1 VVRRILPVVAL
12 ALILSFAMVVTLAAS
27 PHQDKP
33 PQPFG
38 PDAFTGRVTVQNSP
52 PPLGMGLF
60 ACIDDCSTYKSA
72 VVGITEGGSYSQL
85 VIEPTDRAL
94 VGHTISFFLANEFGD
109 IQAVENVDFVG
120 ATDNFTLDLNFN
132 DAVPVPTPTPTITP
146 TASLP
151 VPGDLTVTAIP
162 RFALIVGGISV
173 VVGISILL
181 AARRRAA

>member
-1 VVRRILPVVAL
+1 MWRIFSALSL
-12 ALILSFAMVVTLAAS
+12 ALTLSLVMLATLGAS

-38 PDAFTGRVTVQNSP
+38 PDAFAGRVRVQSSP
-52 PPLGMGLF
+52 PPLGMQLF

-72 VVGITEGGSYSQL
+72 VVGIKEGGSYSRL
-85 VIEPTDRAL
+85 VIDPADRSL
-94 VGHTISFFLANEFGD
+94 VGHSIRFYLANEFGR
-109 IQAVENVDFVG
+109 IQARETVDFAG
-120 ATDNFTLDLNFN
+120 ATNNFTQDLNFK
-132 DAVPVPTPTPTITP
+132 DAIPVPTPTPTITP

-162 RFALIVGGISV
+162 RVALIIGAIFVVAGMGI
-173 VVGISILL
+173 IM